1 MGSQGEAISDLTPEG
16 LVRLQGELW
25 VAEAR
30 QPVSKGQ
37 RVEVLDVTGAKV
49 MVRPW
54 S

>member
-1 MGSQGEAISDLTPEG
+1 VSDVNCEG
-16 LVRLQGELW
+16 LVRLRGELW

-37 RVEVLDVTGAKV
+37 RVEVLDVSGAKV
-49 MVRPW
+49 TVRPW